1 METLI
6 YYAQVFVSLGLIGL
20 ILVQERS
27 SGIGDAFGSGSEFY
41 QTRRG
46 LERVALWAT
55 IVLASLFIIL
65 AVANHL
71 K

>member
-6 YYAQVFVSLGLIGL
+6 FYAQVLASIGLIGL

-27 SGIGDAFGSGSEFY
+27 SGIGGAFGSGSEFY

-55 IVLASLFIIL
+55 IVLAGLFIVL
-65 AVANHL
+65 AIANHL